1 MSEILYV
8 ALDASGVEH
17 AAEGETTWALPGDDG
32 EPATTE
38 KSHGLVLRTTAAL
51 LEVLDEVIYRAEPV
65 SGVSPIVDGAMTVS
79 TARLTTRTPWGTEA
93 ATRFALSCAAHVLG
107 DRADLRLPDGTTLG
121 RVVADAQHVLDEIT
135 PDLAER
141 LGYAAR
147 LADLWRLHRARGELG
162 DLAFDLT
169 LDDEAKDLD
178 VFDDPAYETVVPVID
193 AVLAAIA
200 ALRHHVLPRPEE
212 ARVDRRE
219 ARAEHRA
226 PDGRSDDR
234 PATAIVTPF
243 GNEMVGGGPHV
254 GRLEPAWTGARE
266 AARHARL
273 AVRDEKGVAGETLER
288 NWQVATLSSLL
299 ESGV

>member
-17 AAEGETTWALPGDDG
+17 AGRGGDHVGVPGDDG

-38 KSHGLVLRTTAAL
+38 KSHGLVLRTTVAL

-79 TARLTTRTPWGTEA
+79 TARLTTWTPWGTEA

-147 LADLWRLHRARGELG
+147 LADLWRLHRVRGELG

-212 ARVDRRE
+212 ARVDWRE
-219 ARAEHRA
+219 ALREHRA

-266 AARHARL
+266 AARHAR
-273 AVRDEKGVAGETLER
+273 
-288 NWQVATLSSLL
+288 
-299 ESGV
+299 SGRP